1 MRKGQ
6 VLDKPDT
13 IHVIQDPVQIQNI
26 GYEIGRT
33 AKDEILIIYSS
44 ANAFHRQEKL
54 GAIQLLRE
62 IVEES
67 GIKARIL
74 TPKGELIEETVRK
87 LRQQHRTI
95 DIRYIEPSLQ
105 TYVTIVV
112 VDRKSSLVVELKDD
126 TKKSSYEAMGSGT
139 YSNRKATVLS
149 YVSIFES
156 LWKQSETT

>member
-6 VLDKPDT
+6 VLGKPDT

-26 GYEIGRT
+26 GLEIGRA

-54 GAIQLLRE
+54 GAIQSLRE
-62 IVEES
+62 TVEES
-67 GIKARIL
+67 GVKARIL
-74 TPKGELIEETVRK
+74 VPKGELIEETVPK

-139 YSNRKATVLS
+139 YSNRYCLMFRFLKVFGSNQS
-149 YVSIFES
+149 YM
-156 LWKQSETT
+156 KN